1 MVVVTRVCSEI
12 TDLAGAN
19 REAQEQLDA
28 ALGER
33 RGWLKKQV
41 GVRRA
46 LFAQLEQA
54 MNAQD
59 TARVRKLLVRVDAT
73 AARNRTEVEDRIVPP
88 GSG

>member
-19 REAQEQLDA
+19 REVQEQLDA

-41 GVRRA
+41 GVRRD
-46 LFAQLEQA
+46 LFAQL
-54 MNAQD
+54 
-59 TARVRKLLVRVDAT
+59 
-73 AARNRTEVEDRIVPP
+73 DRR
-88 GSG
+88 